1 MGHPLKFG
9 SNSQKQRGLTENGSV
24 PNGFSVGQGPG
35 HLDPAD
41 ILTPEQLA
49 QRLQVSKSWVF
60 EQTRN
65 RAKSRNENPL
75 PCIRVGKYLRFSWSQ
90 VCEWMAQNNS

>member
-1 MGHPLKFG
+1 MAPTPKLK
-9 SNSQKQRGLTENGSV
+9 TI
-24 PNGFSVGQGPG
+24 
-35 HLDPAD
+35 PAAIPPED

-49 QRLQVSKSWVF
+49 DRLQVKVSWIF

-65 RAKSRNENPL
+65 RAKVRNKNKKCL
-75 PCIRVGKYLRFSWSQ
+75 PCIRLGKYLRFSWVR